1 MIELTGDWQTIGSI
15 EGGEI
20 LAMDDDD
27 RIRVSFPED
36 IPEDLV
42 RDTLASKNI
51 KVGDY
56 VVFEAGEAEGET
68 VAFFS
73 KA

>member
-1 MIELTGDWQTIGSI
+1 MLTSNWTIIKSI

-20 LAMDDDD
+20 LACEDGDKVK
-27 RIRVSFPED
+27 VSFPED
-36 IPEDLV
+36 VSETIV
-42 RDTLASKNI
+42 REALADKDI
-51 KVGDY
+51 AVGD
-56 VVFEAGEAEGET
+56 VVFEAGKSEGET